1 MNVEWLVAV
10 SATMDRIRHHSR
22 AAFDAARVPE
32 PLTVATASA
41 FIAEQT
47 HVLVTCARGVRVN
60 VGQLLA
66 ARSADCQVIG
76 HISLPNWPTD
86 TLRMK
91 RSQVQVL
98 GPPVD

>member
-41 FIAEQT
+41 FIAEQM
-47 HVLVTCARGVRVN
+47 HVLVTERREQALAVIA
-60 VGQLLA
+60 LLPEVAFDCGA
-66 ARSADCQVIG
+66 AR
-76 HISLPNWPTD
+76 LPPGSGRPD
-86 TLRMK
+86 LR
-91 RSQVQVL
+91 
-98 GPPVD
+98 